1 MDPGVRSPLV
11 DFFRRGE
18 VARDVR
24 LLAARGAF
32 APRAL
37 EQLAIL
43 LVLLDDADAEIATAA
58 RATVDAL
65 PQEPLAAFLGRTDIP
80 SDMRDWFAAR
90 GVVAVPGLAR
100 NPKTPVAIS
109 LHLLNRLTDRDAKM
123 MSTDRNIPEPVRLAA
138 RRRVA
143 ESASKH

>member
-18 VARDVR
+18 VARDIR

-43 LVLLDDADAEIATAA
+43 LILLDDADPDIASSAQ
-58 RATVDAL
+58 ATVDAL
-65 PQEPLAAFLGRTDIP
+65 PQAALGAFLARTDVP
-80 SDMRDWFAAR
+80 GDMRDWFAAR
-90 GVVAVPGLAR
+90 GVTPTPG
-100 NPKTPVAIS
+100 TPASDDPLVDSTAS
-109 LHLLNRLTDRDAKM
+109 ESPSDAPG
-123 MSTDRNIPEPVRLAA
+123 D
-138 RRRVA
+138 
-143 ESASKH
+143 ESPDEKGGDK